1 MEKAYYGES
10 FELSFKMYD
19 ARDKTRP
26 VQAATFTV
34 ADKDGTVVQSGA
46 LSIQEDGH
54 TGTFRFIANTKGMN
68 CITIAYRIGDD
79 HWKQPFYL
87 NVEAA

>member
-19 ARDKTRP
+19 ARDKTKA
-26 VQAATFTV
+26 VQSATFTV
-34 ADKDGTVVQSGA
+34 SDKDGMIIQSGA

-54 TGTFRFIANTKGMN
+54 TGTFRFNATSKGANR
-68 CITIAYRIGDD
+68 IVISYRIGDD

-87 NVEAA
+87 NVEEA

>member
-10 FELSFKMYD
+10 FELTFKMYD
-19 ARDKTRP
+19 ARDKERP
-26 VQAATFTV
+26 VESATFTV
-34 ADKDGTVVQSGA
+34 TDKNGEITQSGA

-54 TGTFRFIANTKGMN
+54 TGTFRFIANASGPNK
-68 CITIAYRIGDD
+68 IVIAYRIGDD

-87 NVEAA
+87 NVEEA